1 MTIMNQNHGRYVKS
15 LGIASLLIASIFLG
29 IEAFFIFKYKIN
41 PTATTLFLHF
51 NYQYRAGNVTISDNI
66 IEEPYYKMLKMFEK
80 HPNWHFTVEF
90 QARMIERIVEV
101 AKYDPFYEEILN
113 LTRKLNHR
121 GQMEIICGFYS
132 SQLIHAYPQE
142 VIEWDFKHA
151 YKILNATNL
160 TRSRVFL
167 GQEGQVDMGF
177 ANIFNEN
184 WSSGIDTLLISMRQI
199 KTFAPP
205 GQQYPDSPVYNITHI
220 VPNKSINFLTFEFFP
235 KFEAGFTHSWI
246 FFTDAEL
253 AVEQEDALIEFDVD
267 EEKLAFWEKQWLMLE
282 NKGNRFF
289 TLHEWVTHCI
299 NFGAVKNLE
308 FYLPENMWTP
318 LRYNSS
324 SRWMNENEGSTDD
337 GEMIANNRRGFFT
350 VKATK
355 IFYEQYKNQISPVN
369 RSIIKN
375 LTESAEKLL
384 LLSMGTD
391 TTGVNPKG
399 FERRYGED
407 NVYNAMVN
415 CTHIISIII
424 SEVSGLNFND
434 TFQIDLLTGDIE
446 NDSLNFQ
453 YPTYNG
459 ISNIDDIP
467 FSIDTYPNL
476 LNYSPNISV
485 KNYVFE
491 GNNYIALEV
500 NFNGTGD
507 WSIDEPNFISL
518 KLNLDASDI
527 IYSPSLT
534 DSINLTINIS
544 RNNYDTD
551 PLYIYL
557 PLGNGLIY
565 LPNKSNP
572 DSGLA
577 IINNC
582 SSRHTSIL
590 WEKDFL
596 RYHESG
602 GIHLDAIYKILILED
617 INLKNA
623 VSFAQRI
630 NNNPLWIISDN
641 ITQMAGYSAYQ
652 LYEQMLNADK

>member
-1 MTIMNQNHGRYVKS
+1 VKS

-29 IEAFFIFKYKIN
+29 IEAYYIFKYKIN

-66 IEEPYYKMLKMFEK
+66 IEEPYYKILKMFEK
-80 HPNWHFTVEF
+80 HPSWHFTVEF

-101 AKYDPFYEEILN
+101 AEYDPFYDEILN

-121 GQMEIICGFYS
+121 GQMEIICGLYS
-132 SQLIHAYPQE
+132 SQLIHPYPQE

-151 YKILNATNL
+151 YKILKDANL

-167 GQEGQVDMGF
+167 GQEGQVDMGL
-177 ANIFNEN
+177 AHVLDEN
-184 WSSGIDTLLISMRQI
+184 WSSGIDTLLISMPQI
-199 KTFAPP
+199 GTFAPP
-205 GQQYPDSPVYNITHI
+205 GHEYPDSPVYNITDI
-220 VPNKSINFLTFEFFP
+220 VPNKSMYFITFDFLP

-246 FFTDAEL
+246 YIFDAEL
-253 AVEQEDALIEFDVD
+253 AVEQEDAVIEFDVD
-267 EEKLAFWEKQWLMLE
+267 DEELAFWENQWLMLE

-299 NFGAVKNLE
+299 NFGAVKNLD

-337 GEMIANNRRGFFT
+337 GEMIANNRRGYFT
-350 VKATK
+350 IKATK
-355 IFYEQYKNQISPVN
+355 IFYERYKNLISPIN
-369 RSIIKN
+369 RSIIEN

-384 LLSMGTD
+384 LLSMVTD

-415 CTHIISIII
+415 CTDIISIII

-434 TFQIDLLTGDIE
+434 IFQIDLLTGDIE
-446 NDSLNFQ
+446 NDSLNFR

-459 ISNIDDIP
+459 TLSLDDIP
-467 FSIDTYPNL
+467 LSIDLYPNL
-476 LNYSPNISV
+476 SSYSPNISV
-485 KNYVFE
+485 KNYSFE
-491 GNNYIALEV
+491 DNDYIALEV

-518 KLNLDASDI
+518 TLNLNASDI
-527 IYSPSLT
+527 FYSPSLT
-534 DSINLTINIS
+534 DSINLTIDIS
-544 RNNYDTD
+544 RNNYETD
-551 PLYIYL
+551 PVYIYL
-557 PLGNGLIY
+557 PLSNGLFY
-565 LPNKSNP
+565 LSNKSNP

-582 SSRHTSIL
+582 SSRHTSLL
-590 WEKDFL
+590 WEKSFL

-602 GIHLDAIYKILILED
+602 GIHLDAIYKIIILED
-617 INLKNA
+617 TNLKND

-641 ITQMAGYSAYQ
+641 ITQMAGYSPYQ
-652 LYEQMLNADK
+652 LYGQMLNADK